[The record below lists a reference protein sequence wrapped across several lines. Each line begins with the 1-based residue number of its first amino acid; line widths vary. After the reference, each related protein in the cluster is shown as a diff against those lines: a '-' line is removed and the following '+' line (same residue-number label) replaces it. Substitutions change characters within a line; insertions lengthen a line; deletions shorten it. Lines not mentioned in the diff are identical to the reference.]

1 MKKYLKYFSLMFIV
15 LLVVTGCSSKA
26 PDKQLEDAIKK
37 TSEVKSLKESINQEI
52 SFKQYGQTM
61 SFSLGADID
70 AYQESDTSSTAY
82 AKIKAAMTGISYQF
96 DGYFDVNDN
105 NFGMY
110 INLANKWMKIEQELN
125 EQEYKSSLEQYKEI
139 IDKYNDYDYTKI
151 IKEVKEEE
159 TDKKGYTK
167 LNVVFDKD
175 KINEEFKNIY
185 SATIEETKKQ
195 LKNEMTDVEY
205 TEEELKEAL
214 SEVEDVFKNDLL
226 SKDFSATIYLKDGYV
241 AIMDFEAGEIFKDIV
256 SNLSKSIDSES
267 VDVEKQLDELDLKY
281 HINIE
286 FSDFNAIE
294 PIKVPD
300 EAKNGLDLINM
311 TEEQQTEL
319 GNSIFSSILG
329 M

>member
-1 MKKYLKYFSLMFIV
+1 MKKYLKYFSLIFIL
-15 LLVVTGCSSKA
+15 LLVVTGCSNEA
-26 PDKQLEDAIKK
+26 PDKQLEDAINK

-52 SFKQYGQTM
+52 SFKQDGETM
-61 SFSLGADID
+61 TFSLGADID
-70 AYQESDTSSTAY
+70 AYQESNTSSTAY

-110 INLANKWMKIEQELN
+110 INLANKWMKIEQELT

-185 SATIEETKKQ
+185 SGTIEEMKKQ
-195 LKNEMTDVEY
+195 LKNQMIDIEY
-205 TEEELKEAL
+205 TEEE
-214 SEVEDVFKNDLL
+214 
-226 SKDFSATIYLKDGYV
+226 
-241 AIMDFEAGEIFKDIV
+241 
-256 SNLSKSIDSES
+256 
-267 VDVEKQLDELDLKY
+267 
-281 HINIE
+281 
-286 FSDFNAIE
+286 
-294 PIKVPD
+294 
-300 EAKNGLDLINM
+300 
-311 TEEQQTEL
+311 
-319 GNSIFSSILG
+319 
-329 M
+329 